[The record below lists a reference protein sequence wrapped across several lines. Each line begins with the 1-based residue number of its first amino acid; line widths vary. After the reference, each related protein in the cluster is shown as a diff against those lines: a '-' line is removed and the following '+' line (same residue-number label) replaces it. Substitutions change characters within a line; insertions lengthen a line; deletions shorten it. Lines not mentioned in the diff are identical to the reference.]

1 MKSARQ
7 HLIQNENATC
17 PSDVRP
23 SPPDRN
29 GTDPTPRFPVSF
41 ALELIIFPNQ
51 IQEIP
56 QYL

>member
-1 MKSARQ
+1 MYDLHLAKSYRQ

-41 ALELIIFPNQ
+41 TLELIIFPNR
-51 IQEIP
+51 
-56 QYL
+56 